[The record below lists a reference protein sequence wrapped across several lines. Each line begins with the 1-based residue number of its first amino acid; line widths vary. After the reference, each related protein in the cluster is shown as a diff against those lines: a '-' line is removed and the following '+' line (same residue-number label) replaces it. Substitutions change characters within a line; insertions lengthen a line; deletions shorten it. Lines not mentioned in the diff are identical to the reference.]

1 MSSKYQKRKENQGV
15 AEDRGEDLVTLGKT
29 MRASLDK
36 SLEVGADL
44 VICGLHVIEDPTTW
58 ETLMVCFQVMD
69 TIQDLVNK
77 RAKMLSERAQIKQYE
92 N

>member
-1 MSSKYQKRKENQGV
+1 AKCTRRFS
-15 AEDRGEDLVTLGKT
+15 EDLVTLGKT

>member
-1 MSSKYQKRKENQGV
+1 
-15 AEDRGEDLVTLGKT
+15 

-44 VICGLHVIEDPTTW
+44 VICGLHVIDKIDLWKRSNDKSDGYKDPTTW